1 MEFFKIVKLFRNHLH
16 VFFLLQVNSTYTC
29 ICIFVIQYS
38 FFYTSA
44 YPREVNIYSKLLN
57 ALSNL
62 VIMNSVVGGGV
73 EKTLRYDTEVEIK
86 YTETQRNQSMKMDT
100 CELMFRM

>member
-1 MEFFKIVKLFRNHLH
+1 MECFKIVKLFRNHL
-16 VFFLLQVNSTYTC
+16 FFLLQVNSTY

-38 FFYTSA
+38 FFYTPA

-57 ALSNL
+57 ALPNL

-86 YTETQRNQSMKMDT
+86 YTETQRNQSMIMDT